1 MFVRVLF
8 GENLEKNILIKS
20 KVTVAPVTLTT
31 IDTTAIELA
40 TLAQATIDL
49 DTKAKSAI
57 TADGLPLILE
67 ARHHDPFSFLGLHS
81 LTNNEYVLRTF
92 LPQATAAWVKVGS
105 KWLSLTKKHVD
116 GLFEHTSKTAL
127 KTPCLIK
134 IEADN
139 NTYEAYDAYTFSSSI
154 TQDELYLFGEGRLK
168 QAYKTLGAQCIS
180 QDGIAGVRF
189 AVWAPNAERVSVT
202 GSFNNWDGR
211 VHSMRAHGASGV
223 WEIFIP
229 HLTTHDTYK
238 FEIRNRHSN
247 SVLVKTD
254 PYGFEFEQRPGTA
267 AKISKS
273 QHQWQDEEWLAAREK
288 RDWLHTPFNCYEV
301 HLGSWQRNENGH
313 FLSYRELATRLVPYV
328 AEMGYTHVE
337 LLPISEHPL
346 NESWGYQTT
355 GYFGVT
361 NRFGSPDDLR
371 FLIDAFHQANIGVIL
386 DWVPGHFPKDDW
398 ALARFD
404 GTALYEHEDPRLGE
418 HQDWGTYIFNYGRN
432 EVRNFLIANAYFW
445 LQEFHI
451 DGLRVDAVASM
462 LYLDYSRKAG
472 EWLPNKFGGREN
484 LEVIDFLKQL
494 NVMVGQDFAGV
505 LTIAEES
512 TAWPMVSRPVYL
524 GGLGFAMKWNMGWMN
539 DTLAYMENDPIHR
552 RYHHD
557 KLTFGQIYAYS
568 ENFVLPFSHDEV
580 VHGKHSLIGKMP
592 GDAWQKF
599 ANLRLLMTYQMTA
612 PGKKLN
618 FMGNEIGQGREWNVN
633 SSLDWH
639 LLSDTH
645 EGHEWHRGIKQIN
658 TDLNK
663 LYKETNA
670 LYSLDFDVQGFEWI
684 DCNDTDQSII
694 SFIRRGTDNTFAIM
708 VLNFTPVSR
717 SQYRIGVPQAGNYQE
732 SFNSD
737 AACYGG
743 SNQGN
748 GAGLHTEDVAWM
760 NHNQSLVITLP
771 PLAGLVLRL
780 A

>member
-1 MFVRVLF
+1 M
-8 GENLEKNILIKS
+8 
-20 KVTVAPVTLTT
+20 
-31 IDTTAIELA
+31 TAG
-40 TLAQATIDL
+40 
-49 DTKAKSAI
+49 
-57 TADGLPLILE
+57 GLRLILE
-67 ARHHDPFSFLGLHS
+67 ARHHNPFSYLGLHVVGD
-81 LTNNEYVLRTF
+81 EYVLRVF
-92 LPQATAAWVKVGS
+92 LPQATVAWVKTDS
-105 KWLSLTKKHVD
+105 TWTKLEKTHTE
-116 GLFEHTSKTAL
+116 GLFEHTSKAAL
-127 KTPCLIK
+127 ATPCLIK
-134 IEADN
+134 IEAGN
-139 NTYEAYDAYTFSSSI
+139 HTYESYDPYTFDSSI

-189 AVWAPNAERVSVT
+189 AVWAPNAERVSVI

-211 VHSMRAHGASGV
+211 IHSMRAHGASGI
-223 WEIFIP
+223 WDIFIP

-238 FEIRNRHSN
+238 FEIRNRHTGGI
-247 SVLVKTD
+247 LVKTD

-273 QHQWQDEEWLAAREK
+273 QHKWHDKEWLAAREK

-301 HLGSWQRNENGH
+301 HLGSWQRNEKGH
-313 FLSYRELATRLVPYV
+313 FLTYRELATTLVPHV
-328 AEMGYTHVE
+328 VEMGYTHIE

-371 FLIDAFHQANIGVIL
+371 FLIDAFHQANVGVIL

-445 LQEFHI
+445 LEEFHI
-451 DGLRVDAVASM
+451 DGFRVDAVASM
-462 LYLDYSRKAG
+462 LYLDYSRNAG

-484 LEVIDFLKQL
+484 LEVIDFLRQL

-524 GGLGFAMKWNMGWMN
+524 GGLGFSMKWNMGWMS
-539 DTLAYMENDPIHR
+539 DTLAYIEHDPVHR
-552 RYHHD
+552 RYYHD
-557 KLTFGQIYAYS
+557 RLTFGQLYAYS

-580 VHGKHSLIGKMP
+580 VHGKHSLLDKMP

-599 ANLRLLMTYQMTA
+599 ANLRLLITYQMTM

-618 FMGNEIGQGREWNVN
+618 FMGNEFGQGSEWNVN

-639 LLSDTH
+639 LLSDEY
-645 EGHEWHRGIKQIN
+645 EGHDWHRGIKQTNI
-658 TDLNK
+658 DLNR
-663 LYKETNA
+663 LYKESNA
-670 LYSLDFDVQGFEWI
+670 LHSLDFEMQGFEWI

-694 SFIRRGTDNTFAIM
+694 SFIRRGTDNSFAII
-708 VLNFTPVSR
+708 VLNFTPVLR
-717 SQYRIGVPQAGNYQE
+717 SQYHIGVPQAGSYHE
-732 SFNSD
+732 CFNSD

-748 GAGLHTEDVAWM
+748 GAGLRTENVAWM
-760 NHNQSLVITLP
+760 NQNQSLVITLP
-771 PLAGLVLRL
+771 PLAGIVLKLV
-780 A
+780 